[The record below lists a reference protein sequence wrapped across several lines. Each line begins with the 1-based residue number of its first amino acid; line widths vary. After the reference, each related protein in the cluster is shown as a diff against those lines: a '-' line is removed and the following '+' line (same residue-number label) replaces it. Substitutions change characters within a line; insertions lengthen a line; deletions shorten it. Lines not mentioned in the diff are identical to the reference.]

1 MLDWSV
7 VIFWILGSSLVGIYF
22 GRQVKTPD
30 DYLLAGR
37 RLSWW
42 QVSVAQNAD
51 AVDTSDFLSAAG
63 LGYRP
68 GMTGVGV
75 VIADLTLGFVAFS
88 RYVIPSLYQRKLYT
102 NAEFLEQR
110 YAAGLRLFSMIIQT
124 LYRIVAITLMVYAT
138 ALMFRVLLDLSLW
151 NAVGASM
158 AATMVYS
165 FFGGQRVTGQVA
177 GRNWRCC

>member
-124 LYRIVAITLMVYAT
+124 LYRIVAITLT
-138 ALMFRVLLDLSLW
+138 HIHHI
-151 NAVGASM
+151 GH
-158 AATMVYS
+158 
-165 FFGGQRVTGQVA
+165 
-177 GRNWRCC
+177 